1 MALAVVVIVL
11 MQLVLVLNAGL
22 FRVELLV
29 IEISSLS
36 RIWYAKAYLSLFYCC
51 QEISWALILVH
62 FRAFWLGLML
72 NLVMKCL
79 FVWLGISFSSS
90 SVVVVSSWV
99 IASLIAC
106 IWLAIFMN
114 NMVLQKYC
122 SGTFL
127 VSVLW

>member
-1 MALAVVVIVL
+1 MVRPMALAVVVIVL

-36 RIWYAKAYLSLFYCC
+36 RIGYAKAYLSLFYCC

-106 IWLAIFMN
+106 IWLAIFVN
-114 NMVLQKYC
+114 NMVLQK
-122 SGTFL
+122 
-127 VSVLW
+127 